1 MAQNFCPNCGGE
13 LQYQDAEIC
22 PKCGVRIKE
31 PPKPVQE
38 KYAGF
43 WIRLGAHI
51 IDGIILAVVIYASL
65 FIVILMGAALTPNN
79 YYSSY
84 PSSNYAASGIL
95 FILWIVF
102 AIGFL
107 WLYYAYQESSPSQA
121 TIGKRAMNL
130 RVTDL
135 EENRISFG
143 KATVRTIVKFIPII
157 GPIGCLIIG
166 FSDNKQGLHDIV
178 AGTRI
183 LING

>member
-13 LQYQDAEIC
+13 LQYQEAEIC

-43 WIRLGAHI
+43 WIRFAAYL
-51 IDGIILAVVIYASL
+51 IDLIILLVIAFGIGFVLGILLFAGSSSSYSYNPVASGG
-65 FIVILMGAALTPNN
+65 FIVLFYLI
-79 YYSSY
+79 
-84 PSSNYAASGIL
+84 
-95 FILWIVF
+95 FILVI
-102 AIGFL
+102 
-107 WLYYAYQESSPSQA
+107 WLYYALQESSPSQA

-166 FSDNKQGLHDIV
+166 FSDNKQGLHDTV
-178 AGTRI
+178 AGTRV
-183 LING
+183 LTNG